1 MPESFWWISVKCTI
15 EVTPLQLKLPTLV
28 NLWITPQEVMEN
40 FVLIMQQLVVYDVN
54 REPFMMSF
62 E

>member
-1 MPESFWWISVKCTI
+1 MKCTI

-28 NLWITPQEVMEN
+28 NLWITPQEVMQN